1 MDLGVDFCRVRRGQR
16 IGGKASLRGCLSPS
30 FSDVTEV
37 GEPVHLEDSL
47 EVSTLVPVLF
57 EQGEA
62 DIFRALTNTFPRMER
77 EVSCVLNS
85 LASDLLVVFV
95 VEWQNTTKKQIGDD
109 AEGPVV
115 NLFAV
120 GLLKKNLWG
129 DVGEGT
135 ERILASLIGADNL

>member
-1 MDLGVDFCRVRRGQR
+1 M
-16 IGGKASLRGCLSPS
+16 
-30 FSDVTEV
+30 
-37 GEPVHLEDSL
+37 EDTL

-62 DIFRALTNTFPRMER
+62 DIFCALTNSFPRMER
-77 EVSCVLNS
+77 EVSCVLDS

-135 ERILASLIGADNL
+135 ERILARLIGADNL